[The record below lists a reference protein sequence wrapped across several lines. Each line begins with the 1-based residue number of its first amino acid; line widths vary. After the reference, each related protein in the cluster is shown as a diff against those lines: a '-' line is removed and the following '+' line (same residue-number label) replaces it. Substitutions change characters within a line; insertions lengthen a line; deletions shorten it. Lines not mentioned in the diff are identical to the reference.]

1 MLNNYTK
8 RMYPLWGLAPGFI
21 VYFVFFLIPFI
32 TTFYYSFTSWDFY
45 TAKFIGLSN
54 YQDIVID
61 PLMKIALKNTLIFTF
76 VTGIA
81 KVALGMGLALFV
93 NQKLKSSNFIR
104 TVFFLPAVL
113 NTIAVGILFTAILH
127 PTNGLLNQ
135 TLGNL
140 HLNVFQLNWLTDIKL
155 AIFSIAGIE
164 TWKWAGY
171 NMVIILSGLQSIS
184 KEYYESAEIDG
195 ASGSKRFWHIT
206 FPLIMP
212 AFNVALVGNI
222 IGGLRVF
229 DLVAATTGGGPG
241 RATEVLNTAIFE
253 NFGNNLQGLASAGNV
268 VLTIFVAVT
277 SIITYV
283 FIRRREVEL

>member
-1 MLNNYTK
+1 MQNNYTK

-21 VYFVFFLIPFI
+21 VYFIFFLVPFI

-61 PLMKIALKNTLIFTF
+61 PLMKIALKNTIIFTF
-76 VTGIA
+76 VTGIT
-81 KVALGMGLALFV
+81 KVGLGMGLALFV
-93 NQKLKSSNFIR
+93 NQKLKTSNFIR

-135 TLGNL
+135 TLGIL
-140 HLNVFQLNWLTDIKL
+140 HMEVFQLSWLTDVKL

-195 ASGSKRFWHIT
+195 ASGVKRFWHIT

-268 VLTIFVAVT
+268 VLTLFVAVT
-277 SIITYV
+277 SIITYA

>member
-1 MLNNYTK
+1 
-8 RMYPLWGLAPGFI
+8 MYPLWGLAPGFI

>member
-1 MLNNYTK
+1 
-8 RMYPLWGLAPGFI
+8 MYPLWGLAPGFI
-21 VYFVFFLIPFI
+21 VYFIFFLVPFI

-61 PLMKIALKNTLIFTF
+61 PLMKIALKNTIIFTF
-76 VTGIA
+76 VTGIT
-81 KVALGMGLALFV
+81 KVGLGMGLALFV
-93 NQKLKSSNFIR
+93 NQKLKTSNFIR

-135 TLGNL
+135 TLGIL
-140 HLNVFQLNWLTDIKL
+140 HMEVFQLSWLTDVKL

-195 ASGSKRFWHIT
+195 ASGVKRFWHIT

-268 VLTIFVAVT
+268 VLTLFVAVT
-277 SIITYV
+277 SIITYA